1 MDIEI
6 FTSALDDKVLNLLKD
21 EDSLSWIKNLL
32 TNGNEVMGIKE
43 KDIKSIELTKNY
55 ELSQD
60 NADDDNIFTL
70 IDQLK
75 KLNGTKMSTNRL
87 NTRKLASNFESVLY
101 KKLLKRSK
109 SPRRTRVKLR
119 FQMMK

>member
-1 MDIEI
+1 M
-6 FTSALDDKVLNLLKD
+6 
-21 EDSLSWIKNLL
+21 

-101 KKLLKRSK
+101 KNC
-109 SPRRTRVKLR
+109 
-119 FQMMK
+119 